1 MGSGQTPSSSGA
13 TLEAR
18 MAAFAQKNG
27 YQPNIMKDLI
37 HRPEIAES
45 LLNMAIA
52 VMRSPNS
59 TVDFGLKWLV
69 AHLCSY
75 AYGCQ
80 YCAAHTLKNGE
91 TAGLSREKLDAIWDY
106 ERNPLFSDAERAA
119 FVVAQGAATSPP
131 SVSDKDMENLR
142 RYFSRE
148 QVVEIIAVVSYFGFL
163 NRWNDIMATQLE
175 ETVLNFA
182 DEIDLRSKG
191 WNPVRHMAK

>member
-1 MGSGQTPSSSGA
+1 MSSTQTPSNTGTSLSN
-13 TLEAR
+13 R
-18 MAAFAQKNG
+18 IDAFAQKNG
-27 YQPNIMKDLI
+27 FQPNIMKDLI
-37 HRPEIAES
+37 ARPEIAES
-45 LLNMAIA
+45 LLSMSIA
-52 VMRSPNS
+52 VMRSPDS

-91 TAGLSREKLDAIWDY
+91 TAGLSRGKLDAIWDY
-106 ERNPLFSDAERAA
+106 ERSALFSEAERAA

-142 RYFSRE
+142 DHFSHE

-175 ETVLNFA
+175 DKVLDFT
-182 DEIDLRSKG
+182 DEIGLRSKG
-191 WNPVRHMAK
+191 WNPERHMAK

>member
-1 MGSGQTPSSSGA
+1 MSSTQTPSNTGTSLSN
-13 TLEAR
+13 R
-18 MAAFAQKNG
+18 IDAFAHKNG
-27 YQPNIMKDLI
+27 FQPNIMKDLI
-37 HRPEIAES
+37 ARPEIAES
-45 LLNMAIA
+45 LLNMSIA
-52 VMRSPNS
+52 VMRSPDS

-91 TAGLSREKLDAIWDY
+91 TAGLSRNKLDAIWDY
-106 ERNPLFSDAERAA
+106 ERNALFSEAERAA

-142 RYFSRE
+142 KHFSHE

-175 ETVLNFA
+175 DKVLDFT

-191 WNPVRHMAK
+191 WNPERHMAK

>member
-1 MGSGQTPSSSGA
+1 MSSTQTPSNTGTSLSN
-13 TLEAR
+13 R
-18 MAAFAQKNG
+18 IDAFAQKNG
-27 YQPNIMKDLI
+27 FQPNIMKDLI
-37 HRPEIAES
+37 ARPEIAES
-45 LLNMAIA
+45 LLNMSIA
-52 VMRSPNS
+52 VMRSPDS

-91 TAGLSREKLDAIWDY
+91 TAGLSRNKLDAIWDY
-106 ERNPLFSDAERAA
+106 ERSALFSEAERAA

-142 RYFSRE
+142 KHFSHE

-163 NRWNDIMATQLE
+163 NRWNDIMATRLE
-175 ETVLNFA
+175 DKVLDFT
-182 DEIDLRSKG
+182 DEIGLRSKG
-191 WNPVRHMAK
+191 WNPERHMAK

>member
-1 MGSGQTPSSSGA
+1 MRSEESPSNDGTELA
-13 TLEAR
+13 AR
-18 MAAFAQKNG
+18 MNAFAQKNG
-27 YQPNIMKDLI
+27 FRPNIMKDLNA
-37 HRPEIAES
+37 RPVIAES
-45 LLNMAIA
+45 LLNMSIA
-52 VMRSPNS
+52 VMRSPDS
-59 TVDFGLKWLV
+59 AVDFGLKWLV

-106 ERNPLFSDAERAA
+106 ERSPLFSEAERAA

-131 SVSDKDMENLR
+131 SVSDDDMENLR
-142 RYFSRE
+142 RHFSHE

-175 ETVLNFA
+175 ETVLNFT
-182 DEIDLRSKG
+182 DEIGLRSKG
-191 WNPVRHMAK
+191 WNPERHLGR

>member
-1 MGSGQTPSSSGA
+1 MSSTQTPSNDS
-13 TLEAR
+13 TNLKAR

-27 YQPNIMKDLI
+27 FEPNIMKDLI
-37 HRPEIAES
+37 ARPDIAES
-45 LLNMAIA
+45 LLNMSLA

-106 ERNPLFSDAERAA
+106 ERSPLFNEAERAA

-142 RYFSRE
+142 RHFSHE

-163 NRWNDIMATQLE
+163 NRWNDIMATPLE
-175 ETVLNFA
+175 ETVLNFT
-182 DEIDLRSKG
+182 DEIGLRSKG
-191 WNPVRHMAK
+191 WNPERHVAK